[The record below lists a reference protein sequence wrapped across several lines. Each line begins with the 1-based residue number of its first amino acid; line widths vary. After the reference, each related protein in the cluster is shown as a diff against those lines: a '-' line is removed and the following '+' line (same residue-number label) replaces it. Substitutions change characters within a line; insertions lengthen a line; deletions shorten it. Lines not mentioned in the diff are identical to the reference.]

1 MVSTTQVQ
9 VFEELQW
16 RGQVHS
22 ATEGIAAALARESLT
37 VYNGFDP
44 TGASLHVGH
53 LVPILGLARLQR
65 AGHTP
70 IALVGGGTGLI
81 GDPSGKTRERQ
92 LLSRDV
98 LEANVANIR
107 EQLGQYLD
115 FEVKSNPAQLR
126 NNLDWLEPL
135 SLLEFM
141 RDTGKHFTVNYM
153 LAKDSVKSR
162 ISSEEG
168 ISLTE
173 FVYMPLQA
181 YDFLWLYENA
191 NCSAQMGGSDQWGNI
206 VAGVDLIRRK
216 RGGSAHGLVYP
227 LLTTASGTKFG
238 KTEGGAV
245 WLDPALTSPYRF
257 YQYWFNCADE
267 DVIAYLKTFTWLNRE
282 EIHALESEL
291 QANPGAR
298 SAQRTLARE
307 VTGLVHGATE
317 LEKAERAANV
327 LFGGELSEIS
337 TAEWADISEDVPL
350 SDRPAGDLNGDG
362 ADIVTLLADSG
373 LAQSRGEARRLIR
386 GGGVYLNN
394 QRVAEEGARVT
405 HSDCLHG
412 QYLLLRVGRR
422 KLHLVRLLNV

>member
-1 MVSTTQVQ
+1 MVTWCPS
-9 VFEELQW
+9 
-16 RGQVHS
+16 S
-22 ATEGIAAALARESLT
+22 AW
-37 VYNGFDP
+37 
-44 TGASLHVGH
+44 
-53 LVPILGLARLQR
+53 ARLQR

-92 LLSRDV
+92 LLSREV
-98 LEANVANIR
+98 MEANVASIR
-107 EQLGQYLD
+107 VQLAQFLD
-115 FEVKSNPAQLR
+115 FEVKTNRAQLR
-126 NNLDWLEPL
+126 NNIDWLEPL

-141 RDTGKHFTVNYM
+141 RDTGKYFTVNYM
-153 LAKDSVKSR
+153 LAKESVKSR
-162 ISSEEG
+162 ISSEDG

-216 RGGSAHGLVYP
+216 RGAAAHGLVYP

-257 YQYWFNCADE
+257 YQFWFNTADE
-267 DVIAYLKTFTWLNRE
+267 DVIPYLKTFTWLNQQ
-282 EIHALESEL
+282 EINALESEL

-298 SAQRTLARE
+298 AAQKALARE
-307 VTGLVHGATE
+307 VTRLVHGESE

-327 LFGGELSEIS
+327 LFGGELTGIS
-337 TAEWADISEDVPL
+337 AADLAEISEDVPL
-350 SDRPAGDLNGDG
+350 SERPATDLK
-362 ADIVTLLADSG
+362 
-373 LAQSRGEARRLIR
+373 RRRCRYYHAL
-386 GGGVYLNN
+386 
-394 QRVAEEGARVT
+394 
-405 HSDCLHG
+405 
-412 QYLLLRVGRR
+412 GR
-422 KLHLVRLLNV
+422 

>member
-1 MVSTTQVQ
+1 MGSSAN
-9 VFEELQW
+9 VFEDLQW

-22 ATEGIAAALARESLT
+22 ATEGIAAALAREPLT

-44 TGASLHVGH
+44 SGASLHVGH

-92 LLSRDV
+92 LLSR
-98 LEANVANIR
+98 EAMAANVAGIR
-107 EQLGQYLD
+107 SQLAQYLD
-115 FEVKSNPAQLR
+115 FEVKTNPAQLR
-126 NNLDWLEPL
+126 NNIDWLQPL
-135 SLLEFM
+135 SLLDFM

-162 ISSEEG
+162 LGSEGG

-191 NCSAQMGGSDQWGNI
+191 DCQAQMGGSDQWGNI

-216 RGGSAHGLVYP
+216 RGAAAHGLVYP
-227 LLTTASGTKFG
+227 LLTTASGGKFG

-257 YQYWFNCADE
+257 YQFWFNCADE
-267 DVIAYLKTFTWLNRE
+267 DVIAYLKTFTWLGRP
-282 EIHALESEL
+282 EIDDLAGEL

-298 SAQRTLARE
+298 AAQRTLARE
-307 VTGLVHGATE
+307 VTRLVHGETE
-317 LEKAERAANV
+317 LAKAERAANV
-327 LFGGELSEIS
+327 LFGGDP
-337 TAEWADISEDVPL
+337 ADISAAEWDEISEDIPR
-350 SDRPAGDLNGDG
+350 SERPAAELAGEG
-362 ADIVTLLADSG
+362 AAIVALLADSG
-373 LAQSRGEARRLIR
+373 LAGSRGEARRLIR

-394 QRVAEEGARVT
+394 RRVAEENARAT
-405 HSDCLHG
+405 MADSLHG

-422 KLHLVRLLNV
+422 KLHLLRLLTA

>member
-1 MVSTTQVQ
+1 MVSTTNI
-9 VFEELQW
+9 FEELQW

-22 ATEGIAAALARESLT
+22 ATEGVAAALVRESLT

-44 TGASLHVGH
+44 SGASLHVGH
-53 LVPILGLARLQR
+53 LVPIQGLARLQR

-92 LLSRDV
+92 LLSREV
-98 LEANVANIR
+98 MEANVANIR
-107 EQLGQYLD
+107 VQLEQYLD
-115 FEVKSNPAQLR
+115 FEVKTNRAQLR
-126 NNLDWLEPL
+126 NNIDWLEPL

-141 RDTGKHFTVNYM
+141 RDTGKYFTVNYM
-153 LAKDSVKSR
+153 LAKESVKSR
-162 ISSEEG
+162 ISSEDG

-216 RGGSAHGLVYP
+216 RGAAAHGLVYP

-257 YQYWFNCADE
+257 YQFWFNTADE
-267 DVIAYLKTFTWLNRE
+267 DVIAYLKTFTWLNQQ
-282 EIHALESEL
+282 EINALESEL

-298 SAQRTLARE
+298 AAQKALARE
-307 VTGLVHGATE
+307 VTRLVHGESE

-327 LFGGELSEIS
+327 LFGGELTGIS
-337 TAEWADISEDVPL
+337 AADLAEISEDVPL
-350 SDRPAGDLNGDG
+350 SERPATDLNGEG
-362 ADIVTLLADSG
+362 ADIITLLADSG

-394 QRVAEEGARVT
+394 QRITEEGARVT
-405 HSDCLHG
+405 QNDSLHG

-422 KLHLVRLLNV
+422 KLHLVRLLTA

>member
-1 MVSTTQVQ
+1 MLSTTNI
-9 VFEELQW
+9 FEELQW

-22 ATEGIAAALARESLT
+22 ATEGVAAALVRESLT

-44 TGASLHVGH
+44 SGASLHVGH
-53 LVPILGLARLQR
+53 LVPIQGLARLQR

-92 LLSRDV
+92 LLSREMM
-98 LEANVANIR
+98 EANVANIR
-107 EQLGQYLD
+107 MQLEQYLD
-115 FEVKSNPAQLR
+115 FEVKTNRAQLR
-126 NNLDWLEPL
+126 NNIDWLEPL

-141 RDTGKHFTVNYM
+141 RDTGKYFTVNYM

-162 ISSEEG
+162 ISSEDG

-216 RGGSAHGLVYP
+216 RGAAAHGLVYP

-257 YQYWFNCADE
+257 YQFWFNSADE
-267 DVIAYLKTFTWLNRE
+267 DVIAYLMTFTWLSRE
-282 EIHALESEL
+282 EIAALETEL
-291 QANPGAR
+291 NANPGAR
-298 SAQRTLARE
+298 AAQTTLARE
-307 VTGLVHGATE
+307 VTRLVHGESE
-317 LEKAERAANV
+317 LLKAERAANA
-327 LFGGELSEIS
+327 LFGGDLTGISATELREIN
-337 TAEWADISEDVPL
+337 EDVP
-350 SDRPAGDLNGDG
+350 SSERPANDLSGEG
-362 ADIVTLLADSG
+362 AEIVTLLADSG
-373 LAQSRGEARRLIR
+373 LAKSRGEARRLIR

-394 QRVAEEGARVT
+394 QRITEEGARVT
-405 HSDCLHG
+405 QNDSLHG

-422 KLHLVRLLNV
+422 KLHLVRLLTA

>member
-1 MVSTTQVQ
+1 MVSPTQI
-9 VFEELQW
+9 FEELQW

-22 ATEGIAAALARESLT
+22 ATEGIAEALSRESLT

-44 TGASLHVGH
+44 SGPSLHVGH
-53 LVPILGLARLQR
+53 LVPIMGLARLQR

-92 LLSRDV
+92 LLSREV
-98 LEANVANIR
+98 MEANVANIR
-107 EQLGQYLD
+107 IQLAQYLD
-115 FEVKSNPAQLR
+115 FEVQTNRAQLR
-126 NNLDWLEPL
+126 NNIDWLEPL

-162 ISSEEG
+162 ISSEDG

-191 NCSAQMGGSDQWGNI
+191 NCGAQMGGSDQWGNI

-216 RGGSAHGLVYP
+216 RGAAAHGLVYP
-227 LLTTASGTKFG
+227 LLTTASGAKFG
-238 KTEGGAV
+238 KSAGNAV
-245 WLDPALTSPYRF
+245 WLDPTLTSPYRF
-257 YQYWFNCADE
+257 YQYWFNSADG
-267 DVIAYLKTFTWLNRE
+267 DVIAYLKTFTWLNRQ
-282 EIHALESEL
+282 EINALESEL
-291 QANPGAR
+291 NTNPGAR
-298 SAQRTLARE
+298 AAQRALARE
-307 VTGLVHGATE
+307 VTRLVHGETE

-327 LFGGELSEIS
+327 LFGGEPTGIS
-337 TAEWADISEDVPL
+337 AAEWAEISEDVP
-350 SDRPAGDLNGDG
+350 SSGRPAQELSG
-362 ADIVTLLADSG
+362 AGVEIVTLLADSG
-373 LAQSRGEARRLIR
+373 LARSRGEARRLIR

-394 QRVAEEGARVT
+394 QRVTEEGARVT
-405 HSDCLHG
+405 LSDSLHG

-422 KLHLVRLLNV
+422 KLHLVRLLPT

>member
-1 MVSTTQVQ
+1 MVSTTNI
-9 VFEELQW
+9 FEELQW

-22 ATEGIAAALARESLT
+22 ATEGVAAALVRESLT

-44 TGASLHVGH
+44 SGSSLHVGH
-53 LVPILGLARLQR
+53 LVPIQGLARLQR

-92 LLSRDV
+92 LLSREV
-98 LEANVANIR
+98 MEANVSSIR
-107 EQLGQYLD
+107 VQLAQFLD
-115 FEVKSNPAQLR
+115 FEVKTNRAQLR
-126 NNLDWLEPL
+126 NNIDWLEPL

-141 RDTGKHFTVNYM
+141 RDTGKYFTVNYM
-153 LAKDSVKSR
+153 LAKESVKSR
-162 ISSEEG
+162 ISSEDG

-181 YDFLWLYENA
+181 YDFLWLYENV

-216 RGGSAHGLVYP
+216 RGAAAHGLVYP
-227 LLTTASGTKFG
+227 LLTTASGAKFG

-257 YQYWFNCADE
+257 YQFWFNSADE
-267 DVIAYLKTFTWLNRE
+267 DVIAYLKTFTWLSQQ
-282 EIHALESEL
+282 EIAALETEL
-291 QANPGAR
+291 NANPGAR
-298 SAQRTLARE
+298 AAQRALARE
-307 VTGLVHGATE
+307 VMRLVHGESE
-317 LEKAERAANV
+317 LLKAERAANA
-327 LFGGELSEIS
+327 LFGGDLTGISAAELREIN
-337 TAEWADISEDVPL
+337 EDVP
-350 SDRPAGDLNGDG
+350 SSERPANDLSGEG
-362 ADIVTLLADSG
+362 AEIVTLLADSG
-373 LAQSRGEARRLIR
+373 LAKSRGEARRLIR

-394 QRVAEEGARVT
+394 QRVADESARVT
-405 HSDCLHG
+405 RPDSLHG

-422 KLHLVRLLNV
+422 KLHLVRLLTA

>member
-1 MVSTTQVQ
+1 MDSPSPI
-9 VFEELQW
+9 FEELQW

-22 ATEGIAAALARESLT
+22 ATEGFAAALARGPLT

-53 LVPILGLARLQR
+53 LIPILGLARLQR

-98 LEANVANIR
+98 MEANVAQIR
-107 EQLGQYLD
+107 IQLAQYLD
-115 FEVKSNPAQLR
+115 FEVSSNRAQLR

-162 ISSEEG
+162 IQSEEG

-181 YDFLWLYENA
+181 YDFLWLNENA
-191 NCSAQMGGSDQWGNI
+191 NCQAQLGGSDQWGNI

-216 RGGSAHGLVYP
+216 RGSAAYGLVYP
-227 LLTTASGTKFG
+227 LLTTASGAKFG
-238 KTEGGAV
+238 KSEGGAI
-245 WLDPALTSPYRF
+245 WLDAELTSPYRF

-267 DVIAYLKTFTWLNRE
+267 DVVAYLKTFTWLDRA
-282 EIHALESEL
+282 EIHALGQER
-291 QANPGAR
+291 QDNPGAR
-298 SAQRTLARE
+298 VAQRTLARE
-307 VTGLVHGATE
+307 VTRLVHGESE
-317 LEKAERAANV
+317 LTKAERATQV
-327 LFGGELSEIS
+327 LFGGDLAEISVTEWSEIG
-337 TAEWADISEDVPL
+337 EDVPY
-350 SDRPAGDLNGDG
+350 SERPAAELQGDG
-362 ADIVTLLADSG
+362 TELVTLLAESG

-386 GGGVYLNN
+386 GGGAYLNH
-394 QRVAEEGARVT
+394 RRVT
-405 HSDCLHG
+405 DEGSRIRQSDCLHG
-412 QYLLLRVGRR
+412 QFLLLRVGRR
-422 KLHLVRLLNV
+422 KLHLLRLLPA

>member
-1 MVSTTQVQ
+1 MVSTTNI
-9 VFEELQW
+9 FEELQW

-22 ATEGIAAALARESLT
+22 ATEGVAAALVRESLT

-44 TGASLHVGH
+44 SGSSLHVGH

-92 LLSRDV
+92 LLSREV
-98 LEANVANIR
+98 MEANVASIR
-107 EQLGQYLD
+107 VQLAQFLD
-115 FEVKSNPAQLR
+115 FEVKTNRAQLR
-126 NNLDWLEPL
+126 NNIDWLEPL

-141 RDTGKHFTVNYM
+141 RDTGKYFTVNYM
-153 LAKDSVKSR
+153 LAKESVKSR
-162 ISSEEG
+162 ISSEDG

-216 RGGSAHGLVYP
+216 RGAAAHGLVYP

-257 YQYWFNCADE
+257 YQFWFNSADE
-267 DVIAYLKTFTWLNRE
+267 DVIAYLKTFTWLSQQ
-282 EIHALESEL
+282 EIAALETEL
-291 QANPGAR
+291 NANPGAR
-298 SAQRTLARE
+298 TAQKALARE
-307 VTGLVHGATE
+307 VTRLVHGESE
-317 LEKAERAANV
+317 LEKAERATNV
-327 LFGGELSEIS
+327 LFGGELTGIS
-337 TAEWADISEDVPL
+337 AADLAEISEDVPL
-350 SDRPAGDLNGDG
+350 SERPATDLNGEG
-362 ADIVTLLADSG
+362 ADIITLLADSG

-394 QRVAEEGARVT
+394 QRITEEGARVT
-405 HSDCLHG
+405 QNDSLHG

-422 KLHLVRLLNV
+422 KLHLVRLLTA

>member
-1 MVSTTQVQ
+1 MASPTP

-22 ATEGIAAALARESLT
+22 TTEGIAAALAREPLT

-107 EQLGQYLD
+107 TQLGQYLD
-115 FEVKSNPAQLR
+115 FEVKTNRAQLR

-162 ISSEEG
+162 IRSEEG

-227 LLTTASGTKFG
+227 LLTTTSGTKFG

-257 YQYWFNCADE
+257 YQYWLNCADE
-267 DVIAYLKTFTWLNRE
+267 DVIAYLKTFTWLNQE
-282 EIHALESEL
+282 EINALESEL

-298 SAQRTLARE
+298 TAQRTLARE
-307 VTGLVHGATE
+307 VTGLVHGETE

-350 SDRPAGDLNGDG
+350 SDRSAGDLNGDG

-394 QRVAEEGARVT
+394 QRVAEADARVT
-405 HSDCLHG
+405 QSDCLHG

-422 KLHLVRLLNV
+422 KLHLVRLLNT

>member
-1 MVSTTQVQ
+1 MDSPSPI
-9 VFEELQW
+9 FEDLQW

-53 LVPILGLARLQR
+53 LIPILGLARLQR

-81 GDPSGKTRERQ
+81 GDPSGKTRERL

-98 LEANVANIR
+98 LEANVARIR
-107 EQLGQYLD
+107 VQLAQYLD
-115 FEVKSNPAQLR
+115 FEVRSNRAQLR

-162 ISSEEG
+162 IQSEEG

-181 YDFLWLYENA
+181 YDFLWLNENA
-191 NCSAQMGGSDQWGNI
+191 NCQAQMGGSDQWGNI
-206 VAGVDLIRRK
+206 VAGIDLIRRK
-216 RGGSAHGLVYP
+216 RGATAYGLVYP

-238 KTEGGAV
+238 KSEGGAI
-245 WLDPALTSPYRF
+245 WLDAELTSPYRF
-257 YQYWFNCADE
+257 YQFWFNCADE
-267 DVIAYLKTFTWLNRE
+267 DVVAYLKTFTWLDRA
-282 EIHALESEL
+282 EITALDQERQS
-291 QANPGAR
+291 NPGAR
-298 SAQRTLARE
+298 VAQKTLARE
-307 VTGLVHGATE
+307 VTRLVHGDTE
-317 LEKAERAANV
+317 LAKAERAAQV
-327 LFGGELSEIS
+327 LFGGDLMEISVAEWSEIGQ
-337 TAEWADISEDVPL
+337 DVPY
-350 SDRPAGDLNGDG
+350 SERPAADFQGEG
-362 ADIVTLLADSG
+362 AELVTLLAESS

-386 GGGVYLNN
+386 GGGVYLNH
-394 QRVAEEGARVT
+394 QRVSEENVRIRQ
-405 HSDCLHG
+405 SESLHG
-412 QYLLLRVGRR
+412 QFLLLRVGRR
-422 KLHLVRLLNV
+422 KLHLVRLIPD

>member
-1 MVSTTQVQ
+1 MVFTTNI
-9 VFEELQW
+9 FEELQW

-22 ATEGIAAALARESLT
+22 ATEGVAAALVRESLT

-44 TGASLHVGH
+44 SGASLHVGH
-53 LVPILGLARLQR
+53 LVPIQGLARLQR

-92 LLSRDV
+92 LLSREMM
-98 LEANVANIR
+98 EANVANIR
-107 EQLGQYLD
+107 MQLEQYLD
-115 FEVKSNPAQLR
+115 FEVKTNRAQLR
-126 NNLDWLEPL
+126 NNIDWLEPL

-153 LAKDSVKSR
+153 LAKESVKSR
-162 ISSEEG
+162 ISSEDG

-181 YDFLWLYENA
+181 YDFLWLYENV

-216 RGGSAHGLVYP
+216 RGAAAHGLVYP
-227 LLTTASGTKFG
+227 LLTTASGAKFG

-257 YQYWFNCADE
+257 YQFWFNSADE
-267 DVIAYLKTFTWLNRE
+267 DVIAYLKTFTWLSQQ
-282 EIHALESEL
+282 EIAALETEL
-291 QANPGAR
+291 NANPGAR
-298 SAQRTLARE
+298 AAQRALARE
-307 VTGLVHGATE
+307 VMRLVHGESE
-317 LEKAERAANV
+317 LLKAERAANA
-327 LFGGELSEIS
+327 LFGGDLTGISAAELREIN
-337 TAEWADISEDVPL
+337 EDVP
-350 SDRPAGDLNGDG
+350 SSERPANDLSGEG
-362 ADIVTLLADSG
+362 AEIVTLLADSG
-373 LAQSRGEARRLIR
+373 LAKSRGEARRLIR

-394 QRVAEEGARVT
+394 QRVADESARVT
-405 HSDCLHG
+405 RPDSLHG

-422 KLHLVRLLNV
+422 KLHLLRLLAI